1 VAPMQHFATANGKR
15 PKSHGRCLA
24 ERLTLLLSGFGVLV
38 MEYRAHFLRRDGDI
52 AGTTT
57 LVCDDDAEAI
67 EHATQLVGGFGIELL
82 NGDRVVERLEPRR
95 EPKMAWT

>member
-1 VAPMQHFATANGKR
+1 MQHFTTANGKR
-15 PKSHGRCLA
+15 RKSHGRCLA
-24 ERLTLLLSGFGVLV
+24 ERLTLLLPAFGGVRV
-38 MEYRAHFLRRDGDI
+38 MEYRAHFLKRDGDI

-82 NGDRVVERLEPRR
+82 NGDRVIERLEPRR
-95 EPKMAWT
+95 QPKMAWT

>member
-1 VAPMQHFATANGKR
+1 MQ
-15 PKSHGRCLA
+15 C
-24 ERLTLLLSGFGVLV
+24 
-38 MEYRAHFLRRDGDI
+38 RAYFLRRDGDI

-67 EHATQLVGGFGIELL
+67 EQATQLVGGFGIKLL
-82 NGDRVVERLEPRR
+82 SGDRVIERIEPKR

>member
-1 VAPMQHFATANGKR
+1 
-15 PKSHGRCLA
+15 
-24 ERLTLLLSGFGVLV
+24 
-38 MEYRAHFLRRDGDI
+38 MEYRAHFLKHDGDI

-82 NGDRVVERLEPRR
+82 NGDRVIERLEPRR
-95 EPKMAWT
+95 EPKMAWS

>member
-1 VAPMQHFATANGKR
+1 VARMQHFAKANSKA

-24 ERLTLLLSGFGVLV
+24 ERVNLLRFGFGVLV

-57 LVCDDDAEAI
+57 LVCDDEAEAI
-67 EHATQLVGGFGIELL
+67 EHATRLVGRFGIELL
-82 NGDRVVERLEPRR
+82 SGDRVIERLDPKREPR
-95 EPKMAWT
+95 MAWA